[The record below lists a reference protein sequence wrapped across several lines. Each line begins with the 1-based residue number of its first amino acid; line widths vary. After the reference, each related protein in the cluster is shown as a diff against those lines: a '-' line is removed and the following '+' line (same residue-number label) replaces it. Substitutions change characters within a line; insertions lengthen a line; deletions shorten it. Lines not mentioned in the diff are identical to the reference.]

1 MRSQPQSIE
10 RKEWEG
16 RRGSRHRRAFPPPC
30 KINGSSEIVLLMMPF
45 PLLFSWTAWLHVRR
59 EPKPVAVASERGG
72 GRRRGIHPLKV
83 LRNTRQVG
91 EFPAVAGDDRFHAS
105 MPKTLDSFLI
115 PQEVKEP
122 KETPEK
128 KENGTKREGEKGNC
142 PSSSP
147 LPSYQHTAFFTP
159 SPVSSFLRTGG
170 NDDDEASPL
179 SAAEWPCAN
188 VPPSPEARMEMHR
201 TTVYVV

>member
-1 MRSQPQSIE
+1 MRSQPPSIE

-16 RRGSRHRRAFPPPC
+16 RRGSRRRRRRAFPPPC

-45 PLLFSWTAWLHVRR
+45 PLLFSWTAWLHVCR
-59 EPKPVAVASERGG
+59 EPKPVAVASGG
-72 GRRRGIHPLKV
+72 NGSRRRGIHPQKV

-122 KETPEK
+122 KETEK
-128 KENGTKREGEKGNC
+128 KEDGTKREGGKGNC

-147 LPSYQHTAFFTP
+147 LPSYQHTAFFY
-159 SPVSSFLRTGG
+159 SLSSLVLFADGG
-170 NDDDEASPL
+170 K
-179 SAAEWPCAN
+179 
-188 VPPSPEARMEMHR
+188 RR
-201 TTVYVV
+201 R